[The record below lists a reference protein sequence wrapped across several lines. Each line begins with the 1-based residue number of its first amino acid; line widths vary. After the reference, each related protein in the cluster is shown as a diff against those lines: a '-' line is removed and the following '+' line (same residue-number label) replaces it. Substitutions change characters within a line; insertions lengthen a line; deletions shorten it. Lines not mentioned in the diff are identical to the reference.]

1 MIAYSVVV
9 QGSAL
14 HADFK
19 AGVMKGFPNFKKQPT
34 SVGTGGG
41 EINLHASGRLG
52 IVAALSVAILVR
64 PIIVL
69 IVITIKLVFPS
80 ALIAMPRFRISNT
93 PATTPPSPAEVQKF
107 SSKREPKS
115 LIASSTAVALSIGS
129 PSPDSRGTSSD
140 DTSVGRRNTDW
151 QTAYGAARMAVDVA
165 KESSDMFLPLK
176 AVVGAM
182 SILIKNYDVS
192 ALLRTE
198 YSLILSPFSSPANGG
213 QRRQGEGNR
222 AEGAVAVRRA
232 CLSRTWG

>member
-1 MIAYSVVV
+1 MIAYSAVV

-19 AGVMKGFPNFKKQPT
+19 AGVMKGFSNFKKQPT

-41 EINLHASGRLG
+41 EINLHASGRLAG
-52 IVAALSVAILVR
+52 VVAALSVAILVR

-69 IVITIKLVFPS
+69 IVITIKLVFPP
-80 ALIAMPRFRISNT
+80 ALIAMPRFRISNP

-107 SSKREPKS
+107 SSKRESKS

-129 PSPDSRGTSSD
+129 PPPDSRGTSSD
-140 DTSVGRRNTDW
+140 NTSVGRSNTDW

-182 SILIKNYDVS
+182 SVLIKNYDVS

-198 YSLILSPFSSPANGG
+198 YPLILSPFSSPANGG

-232 CLSRTWG
+232 CLSRT